1 MYLFKLVF
9 CFVFRYIAKS
19 GIADHMVFLALVF
32 GETSILFSTVA
43 VPITFPPVVYE
54 CSFISAFLPAF
65 VIGVL
70 FDVSHTDRYEV

>member
-1 MYLFKLVF
+1 
-9 CFVFRYIAKS
+9 
-19 GIADHMVFLALVF
+19 MVFLALVF